1 MFSIPID
8 AIEVLNPR
16 ARNKRIF
23 EELVDSIA
31 KVGLKRPI
39 TVRRAE
45 TGEGYE
51 LVCGQGRKEA
61 FQKLGQSTIPA
72 LVVDATRVGM
82 LRHEPGREPRPAQS
96 FTARTH
102 PGGWAAARAG
112 LYVFCHR

>member
-1 MFSIPID
+1 MSSEMFSIPID

-45 TGEGYE
+45 AGDGYE

-61 FQKLGQSTIPA
+61 FQKLGQSMIPA
-72 LVVDATRVGM
+72 MVVDATR
-82 LRHEPGREPRPAQS
+82 EE
-96 FTARTH
+96 
-102 PGGWAAARAG
+102 
-112 LYVFCHR
+112 C